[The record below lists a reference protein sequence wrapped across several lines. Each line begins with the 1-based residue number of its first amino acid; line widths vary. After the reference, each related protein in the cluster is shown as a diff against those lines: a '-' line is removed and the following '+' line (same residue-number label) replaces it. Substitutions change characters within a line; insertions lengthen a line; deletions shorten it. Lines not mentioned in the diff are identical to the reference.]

1 MIENLFK
8 NVPISDSTK
17 EYIGDFKP
25 TTDADFYWL
34 AKNISSLLKDIEQS
48 VKNGEDLSEIYP
60 NDLQSSFESSLM
72 DLKDIRDEQELDTL
86 VKCSEKAEDV
96 KLGDMENWLDS
107 QLANTNPN
115 SQEHEHIFK
124 LYNSISDIRTFY
136 AQHLFNKK
144 ESV

>member
-1 MIENLFK
+1 MTNKFEEAVQECVWPSFDDNGKFVTTEFD
-8 NVPISDSTK
+8 NV
-17 EYIGDFKP
+17 
-25 TTDADFYWL
+25 DA
-34 AKNISSLLKDIEQS
+34 LLKC
-48 VKNGEDLSEIYP
+48 VEDNFGKKGLLFAKYEIYCIET
-60 NDLQSSFESSLM
+60 NDHFSESFDEWCAS
-72 DLKDIRDEQELDTL
+72 KDEQELDTL

-96 KLGDMENWLDS
+96 KLGDMENWLDN

-115 SQEHEHIFK
+115 LQEHEHIFK

>member
-1 MIENLFK
+1 MSESINKNLHFEVSTIETIDKSVLNFVKSLGLSTTTNKGFQP
-8 NVPISDSTK
+8 VPIVWGTAERS
-17 EYIGDFKP
+17 FQ
-25 TTDADFYWL
+25 
-34 AKNISSLLKDIEQS
+34 AKGN
-48 VKNGEDLSEIYP
+48 
-60 NDLQSSFESSLM
+60 
-72 DLKDIRDEQELDTL
+72 KDIRDEQEFDTL

-115 SQEHEHIFK
+115 SQKHEHIFK